1 MSDIR
6 SFEIDLDL
14 KQNILVTLL
23 CKQLDNLNI
32 KFNIWNDGQVADIN
46 NYKCR
51 LKALKSDYIPLI
63 QNTDI
68 SISGNIVTVEADE
81 QLTTTSG
88 MVKTE
93 LQFIDKT
100 TGKKKSSF
108 NLNIKVVSGA
118 LEADRTISKAT
129 ITLLEQLDN
138 KLNQIEDIEAVVEEA
153 KIVKD
158 ELVTK
163 TNEANTIKNELEAAT
178 TNAENKK
185 NEINTAVTNAN
196 NKIEEV
202 NTSISN
208 ANASKE
214 ALDTSKKNADTLK
227 ESLDES
233 IDIGNTLRTNLDA
246 ANSLATNNKTALD
259 NSNQDATNTK
269 NELEEL
275 NSNATNIKNELD
287 NSNNLATTN
296 KSELDKAN
304 NLAQTNKTAL
314 DEANALAEHNIEEL
328 NKLGD
333 VTELAK
339 QVETNKIDIASINN
353 KIGTTELTTT
363 DKSISG
369 AIEEVKEI
377 ADKNTTQLKDLAN
390 PSILINGDFRKP
402 INQRNFSR
410 RSYTGSNWAYGI
422 DRWVIGILDSTG
434 QSECILNDGYISLK
448 SKANDGCVNMYTLLE
463 NPQLYY
469 GETLTA
475 SFKYRIVEGQPNC
488 VCAIAYNN
496 LIKNGV
502 FFDYNKSENKLIAD
516 GQWHVYTFTY
526 TVSGEKVNDNFTSF
540 LVGTGMLQKNAD
552 DDDYTW
558 VKPTVDTQI
567 DIEWAKLEI
576 GSKATPFVPRP
587 YAEELALCKRYY
599 ELFNATC
606 TIGDKIGNEANK
618 HVISSV
624 SYTVEKRVVPT
635 VTYGEVNWVHVAIV
649 PNTAL
654 STAVDSNTRF
664 LLPVFDTTGYEYNGV
679 NLVTINGSADAEI
692 Y

>member
-14 KQNILVTLL
+14 KQNILVTLP

-32 KFNIWNDGQVADIN
+32 KFNIWNNGQVADIN

-51 LKALKSDYIPLI
+51 LKALKSDYTPLI

-118 LEADRTISKAT
+118 LEVDRTISKAT

-138 KLNQIEDIEAVVEEA
+138 KLDQIEDIEAVVEEA

-178 TNAENKK
+178 TNAENKE

-202 NTSISN
+202 NISISN

-233 IDIGNTLRTNLDA
+233 IDIGNTLKTNLDE

-259 NSNQDATNTK
+259 NSNQNATNTK

-287 NSNNLATTN
+287 NSNSLATTN

-314 DEANALAEHNIEEL
+314 DEANTLAEHNIEEL

-339 QVETNKIDIASINN
+339 QVETNKTDIASINN

-363 DKSISG
+363 DKTITG

-377 ADKNTTQLKDLAN
+377 ADNNTTQLNASMKIRELPNNFNNDMNNLLETGIYHTVFTSAIANEPFTEDSGGRRVTIEVVNISPTDAFQRIWYNDGVNAGHIYERCVNSQREWGELYSSTTIRHKGIVVEGNGTNKVRVLLDGEKIKHDIFVVNANPLAN
-390 PSILINGDFRKP
+390 DAIVVGTSMINNQQDVEITLNKEISSP
-402 INQRNFSR
+402 IQL
-410 RSYTGSNWAYGI
+410 
-422 DRWVIGILDSTG
+422 GIL
-434 QSECILNDGYISLK
+434 Y
-448 SKANDGCVNMYTLLE
+448 
-463 NPQLYY
+463 
-469 GETLTA
+469 
-475 SFKYRIVEGQPNC
+475 
-488 VCAIAYNN
+488 
-496 LIKNGV
+496 
-502 FFDYNKSENKLIAD
+502 
-516 GQWHVYTFTY
+516 
-526 TVSGEKVNDNFTSF
+526 
-540 LVGTGMLQKNAD
+540 
-552 DDDYTW
+552 
-558 VKPTVDTQI
+558 
-567 DIEWAKLEI
+567 
-576 GSKATPFVPRP
+576 FV
-587 YAEELALCKRYY
+587 
-599 ELFNATC
+599 
-606 TIGDKIGNEANK
+606 
-618 HVISSV
+618 
-624 SYTVEKRVVPT
+624 
-635 VTYGEVNWVHVAIV
+635 
-649 PNTAL
+649 
-654 STAVDSNTRF
+654 
-664 LLPVFDTTGYEYNGV
+664 
-679 NLVTINGSADAEI
+679 
-692 Y
+692 

>member
-88 MVKTE
+88 IVKTE

-118 LEADRTISKAT
+118 LEVDRTISKAT

-138 KLNQIEDIEAVVEEA
+138 KLDQIEDIEAVVEEA

-163 TNEANTIKNELEAAT
+163 TNEANTIKNELEEAT

-214 ALDTSKKNADTLK
+214 ALDTSKKKADTLK

-233 IDIGNTLRTNLDA
+233 IDIGNTLKTNIDA

-259 NSNQDATNTK
+259 NSNQNATNTK

-296 KSELDKAN
+296 KSELDNSN

-377 ADKNTTQLKDLAN
+377 ADKNTAQLKEKAN
-390 PSILINGDFRKP
+390 PNLLINGGPEIWQRGTSFTAFGYTADRWIYDISGDDDGIVTKHADGGLQMKLVS
-402 INQRNFSR
+402 NQRIYLMQRLELTKELKSLLANKTVTISFDVSTSAGVNINPYVR
-410 RSYTGSNWAYGI
+410 IWHPGNGGHETKKAYNENANEVEKRIQCQLDVGDLSADDWLGI
-422 DRWVIGILDSTG
+422 DI
-434 QSECILNDGYISLK
+434 
-448 SKANDGCVNMYTLLE
+448 
-463 NPQLYY
+463 
-469 GETLTA
+469 
-475 SFKYRIVEGQPNC
+475 FRI
-488 VCAIAYNN
+488 
-496 LIKNGV
+496 
-502 FFDYNKSENKLIAD
+502 DDTNKLNL
-516 GQWHVYTFTY
+516 
-526 TVSGEKVNDNFTSF
+526 SDNLFIRF
-540 LVGTGMLQKNAD
+540 KN
-552 DDDYTW
+552 
-558 VKPTVDTQI
+558 I
-567 DIEWAKLEI
+567 KLEL
-576 GSKATPFVPRP
+576 GSVATPFIPRP
-587 YAEELALCKRYY
+587 YGEELALCQRYY
-599 ELFNATC
+599 YRW
-606 TIGDKIGNEANK
+606 GNERARYRAVGINGNQLFFF
-618 HVISSV
+618 VPLPTTLRIIPTINNAFSINTLSGAGV
-624 SYTVEKRVVPT
+624 SDFTFA
-635 VTYGEVNWVHVAIV
+635 VNIV
-649 PNTAL
+649 PMGMIVHATKSTHGMSDGQLML
-654 STAVDSNTRF
+654 SD
-664 LLPVFDTTGYEYNGV
+664 D
-679 NLVTINGSADAEI
+679 GSLDAEI

>member
-14 KQNILVTLL
+14 KQNILVTLP

-32 KFNIWNDGQVADIN
+32 KFNIWNNGQVADIN

-51 LKALKSDYIPLI
+51 LKALKSDYTPLI

-68 SISGNIVTVEADE
+68 SISDNIVTVEADE

-118 LEADRTISKAT
+118 LEVDRTISKAT

-138 KLNQIEDIEAVVEEA
+138 KLDQIEDIEAVVEEA

-178 TNAENKK
+178 TNAENKE

-202 NTSISN
+202 NISISN

-233 IDIGNTLRTNLDA
+233 IDIGNTLKTNLDE

-259 NSNQDATNTK
+259 NSNQNATNTK

-287 NSNNLATTN
+287 NSNSLAATN

-314 DEANALAEHNIEEL
+314 DEANTLAEHNIEEL

-339 QVETNKIDIASINN
+339 QVETNKTDIASINN
-353 KIGTTELTTT
+353 KIGTTELTTN
-363 DKSISG
+363 DKSITG

-377 ADKNTTQLKDLAN
+377 ADNNTTQLKDLAN
-390 PSILINGDFRKP
+390 PSILINGDFRNP
-402 INQRNFSR
+402 VNQRKTESI
-410 RSYTGSNWAYGI
+410 SSTGTSVEGYFI
-422 DRWVIGILDSTG
+422 DRWLCLVNG
-434 QSECILNDGYISLK
+434 QGNSVVKNEGFISLIGK
-448 SKANDGCVNMYTLLE
+448 KGTSCSQCRQFVEFPKMYRGK
-463 NPQLYY
+463 NV
-469 GETLTA
+469 A
-475 SFKYRIVEGQPNC
+475 ISFKYRVSKGRDK
-488 VCAIAYNN
+488 NN
-496 LIKNGV
+496 VRIYSNVKGIDNPWIFNDTLIPDGEWHI
-502 FFDYNKSENKLIAD
+502 YNKILSIPNSDSITGFAPIWISCINID
-516 GQWHVYTFTY
+516 F
-526 TVSGEKVNDNFTSF
+526 NTSQEYP
-540 LVGTGMLQKNAD
+540 LTEDCQIDVE
-552 DDDYTW
+552 W
-558 VKPTVDTQI
+558 VKS
-567 DIEWAKLEI
+567 EI
-576 GSKATPFVPRP
+576 GNKVTPFVPRL
-587 YAEELALCKRYY
+587 YGEELALCRRYGIGFKN
-599 ELFNATC
+599 ERPRFRADAVNGNQLIFFVPLTTMLRISPTTTDC
-606 TIGDKIGNEANK
+606 FTINSLNGSEIEGFTFTVVNCPNGIIVNANK
-618 HVISSV
+618 TSHGMSDGQLMI
-624 SYTVEKRVVPT
+624 KD
-635 VTYGEVNWVHVAIV
+635 NAFI
-649 PNTAL
+649 
-654 STAVDSNTRF
+654 DS
-664 LLPVFDTTGYEYNGV
+664 
-679 NLVTINGSADAEI
+679 EI

>member
-14 KQNILVTLL
+14 KQNILVTLP

-32 KFNIWNDGQVADIN
+32 KFNIWNNGQVADIN

-51 LKALKSDYIPLI
+51 LKALKSDYTPLI

-118 LEADRTISKAT
+118 LEVDRTISKAT

-138 KLNQIEDIEAVVEEA
+138 KLDQIEDIEAGVEEA

-178 TNAENKK
+178 TNAENKE

-202 NTSISN
+202 NISISN

-233 IDIGNTLRTNLDA
+233 IDIGNTLKTNLDE

-259 NSNQDATNTK
+259 NSNQNATNTK

-287 NSNNLATTN
+287 NSNSLATTN

-314 DEANALAEHNIEEL
+314 DEANTLAEHNIEEL

-339 QVETNKIDIASINN
+339 QVETNKTDIASINN

-363 DKSISG
+363 DKTITG

-377 ADKNTTQLKDLAN
+377 ADNNTAQLKDLAQN
-390 PSILINGDFRKP
+390 
-402 INQRNFSR
+402 
-410 RSYTGSNWAYGI
+410 
-422 DRWVIGILDSTG
+422 
-434 QSECILNDGYISLK
+434 
-448 SKANDGCVNMYTLLE
+448 ANKIWNKEV
-463 NPQLYY
+463 
-469 GETLTA
+469 LT
-475 SFKYRIVEGQPNC
+475 FV
-488 VCAIAYNN
+488 
-496 LIKNGV
+496 
-502 FFDYNKSENKLIAD
+502 
-516 GQWHVYTFTY
+516 
-526 TVSGEKVNDNFTSF
+526 
-540 LVGTGMLQKNAD
+540 
-552 DDDYTW
+552 
-558 VKPTVDTQI
+558 PTVDYSLIYNESYKVGNLIIINAAIKRTDESIINGNFNVGIFQGI
-567 DIEWAKLEI
+567 KNNNIKSLSTTSHSTTTVSALNSANSKGLI
-576 GSKATPFVPRP
+576 GIS
-587 YAEELALCKRYY
+587 
-599 ELFNATC
+599 
-606 TIGDKIGNEANK
+606 GDVWVSITGTNDTKGV
-618 HVISSV
+618 VIS
-624 SYTVEKRVVPT
+624 TVFVE
-635 VTYGEVNWVHVAIV
+635 GGN
-649 PNTAL
+649 
-654 STAVDSNTRF
+654 
-664 LLPVFDTTGYEYNGV
+664 
-679 NLVTINGSADAEI
+679 
-692 Y
+692 

>member
-14 KQNILVTLL
+14 KQNILVTLP

-32 KFNIWNDGQVADIN
+32 KFNIWNNGQVADIN

-51 LKALKSDYIPLI
+51 LKALKSDYTPLI

-68 SISGNIVTVEADE
+68 SISDNIVTVEADE

-118 LEADRTISKAT
+118 LEVDRTISKAT

-138 KLNQIEDIEAVVEEA
+138 KLDQIEDIEAVVEEA

-178 TNAENKK
+178 TNAENKE

-202 NTSISN
+202 NISISN

-233 IDIGNTLRTNLDA
+233 IDIGNTLKTNLDE

-259 NSNQDATNTK
+259 NSNQNATNTK

-287 NSNNLATTN
+287 NSNSLAATN

-314 DEANALAEHNIEEL
+314 DEANTLAEHNIEEL

-339 QVETNKIDIASINN
+339 QVETNKTDIASINN
-353 KIGTTELTTT
+353 KIGTTELTTN
-363 DKSISG
+363 DKSITG

-377 ADKNTTQLKDLAN
+377 ADNNTTQLNDLAN
-390 PSILINGDFRKP
+390 LNLFINGGFSVWQRGTSFSTNGYTADRWMYDVEGDDKGKIVRHANGGVQIKLISNKRFWFMQR
-402 INQRNFSR
+402 IELNQELKNIFSNSTVTLSFYVTTSAGVKISPYIRVWSPSRNANIFLK
-410 RSYTGSNWAYGI
+410 SYEAKATRQLIECQITLGDLSSDDWLGI
-422 DRWVIGILDSTG
+422 DIFRIEEDNKFTVGDDL
-434 QSECILNDGYISLK
+434 YIRF
-448 SKANDGCVNMYTLLE
+448 E
-463 NPQLYY
+463 N
-469 GETLTA
+469 
-475 SFKYRIVEGQPNC
+475 
-488 VCAIAYNN
+488 
-496 LIKNGV
+496 
-502 FFDYNKSENKLIAD
+502 
-516 GQWHVYTFTY
+516 
-526 TVSGEKVNDNFTSF
+526 
-540 LVGTGMLQKNAD
+540 
-552 DDDYTW
+552 
-558 VKPTVDTQI
+558 
-567 DIEWAKLEI
+567 AKFEL

-587 YAEELALCKRYY
+587 YGEELALCQRYY
-599 ELFNATC
+599 YRW
-606 TIGDKIGNEANK
+606 GNERARYRAVGINGNQLFFF
-618 HVISSV
+618 VPLPTTLRIIPTINNTFSINTLSGAGV
-624 SYTVEKRVVPT
+624 SDFTFA
-635 VTYGEVNWVHVAIV
+635 VNIV
-649 PNTAL
+649 PMGMIVHATKSTHGMSDGQLML
-654 STAVDSNTRF
+654 SD
-664 LLPVFDTTGYEYNGV
+664 D
-679 NLVTINGSADAEI
+679 GSLDAEI

>member
-14 KQNILVTLL
+14 KQNILVTLP

-32 KFNIWNDGQVADIN
+32 KFNIWNNGQVADIN

-51 LKALKSDYIPLI
+51 LKALKSDYTPLI

-68 SISGNIVTVEADE
+68 SISDNIVTVEADE

-118 LEADRTISKAT
+118 LEVDRTISKAT

-138 KLNQIEDIEAVVEEA
+138 KLDQIEDIEAVVEEA

-178 TNAENKK
+178 TNAENKE

-202 NTSISN
+202 NISISN

-233 IDIGNTLRTNLDA
+233 IDIGNTLKTNLDE

-259 NSNQDATNTK
+259 NSNQNATNTK

-287 NSNNLATTN
+287 NSNSLAATN

-314 DEANALAEHNIEEL
+314 DEANTLAEHNIEEL

-339 QVETNKIDIASINN
+339 QVETNKTDIASINN
-353 KIGTTELTTT
+353 KIGTTELTTN
-363 DKSISG
+363 DKSITG

-377 ADKNTTQLKDLAN
+377 ADNNTTQLNDLAN
-390 PSILINGDFRKP
+390 PNILINGDFQVW
-402 INQRNFSR
+402 QRGISFNGE
-410 RSYTGSNWAYGI
+410 SYTA
-422 DRWVIGILDSTG
+422 DRWRVAQGNTTLSTLNNKNAIRITRTSSDT
-434 QSECILNDGYISLK
+434 SETNLEYKMENLQTMKGK
-448 SKANDGCVNMYTLLE
+448 TYTLSWE
-463 NPQLYY
+463 GMANVNVTYS
-469 GETLTA
+469 TLIFF
-475 SFKYRIVEGQPNC
+475 SGD
-488 VCAIAYNN
+488 
-496 LIKNGV
+496 NGSKE
-502 FFDYNKSENKLIAD
+502 FLNSEDKDYVSNVTTKHSI
-516 GQWHVYTFTY
+516 TFTLPADIDSEY
-526 TVSGEKVNDNFTSF
+526 TILGIRILRRATVNEHTITVTNIKME
-540 LVGTGMLQKNAD
+540 VGSL
-552 DDDYTW
+552 
-558 VKPTVDTQI
+558 
-567 DIEWAKLEI
+567 
-576 GSKATPFVPRP
+576 ATPFIPRL
-587 YAEELALCKRYY
+587 YGEELALCQRYY
-599 ELFNATC
+599 E
-606 TIGDKIGNEANK
+606 
-618 HVISSV
+618 VIDRVFRTTGFSLDSGAFAIE
-624 SYTVEKRVVPT
+624 YPFLVEKRIPPT
-635 VTYGEVNWVHVAIV
+635 VALPIDKTDTIEILFARNDTPTNLECFTTIGGVRFTGSLSNAVNRIVGLNFRTY
-649 PNTAL
+649 
-654 STAVDSNTRF
+654 
-664 LLPVFDTTGYEYNGV
+664 
-679 NLVTINGSADAEI
+679 ADAEI

>member
-14 KQNILVTLL
+14 KQNILVTLP

-32 KFNIWNDGQVADIN
+32 KFNIWNNGQVADIN

-51 LKALKSDYIPLI
+51 LKALKRDYTPLI

-68 SISGNIVTVEADE
+68 SISDNIVTVEADE

-118 LEADRTISKAT
+118 LEVDRTISKAT

-138 KLNQIEDIEAVVEEA
+138 KLDQIEDIEAVVEEA

-178 TNAENKK
+178 TNAENKE

-202 NTSISN
+202 NISISN

-233 IDIGNTLRTNLDA
+233 IDIGNTLKTNLDE

-259 NSNQDATNTK
+259 NSNQNATNTK

-287 NSNNLATTN
+287 NSNSLAATN

-314 DEANALAEHNIEEL
+314 DEANTLAEHNIEEL

-339 QVETNKIDIASINN
+339 QVETNKTDIASINN
-353 KIGTTELTTT
+353 KIGTTELTTN
-363 DKSISG
+363 DKSITG

-377 ADKNTTQLKDLAN
+377 ADNNTTQLNALAN
-390 PSILINGDFRKP
+390 PSLLINGDFRNP
-402 INQRNFSR
+402 VNQRRKS
-410 RSYTGSNWAYGI
+410 SYNVNGEYTI
-422 DRWVIGILDSTG
+422 DRWRFINDNNGTMTI
-434 QSECILNDGYISLK
+434 NDGYISI
-448 SKANDGCVNMYTLLE
+448 S
-463 NPQLYY
+463 
-469 GETLTA
+469 
-475 SFKYRIVEGQPNC
+475 
-488 VCAIAYNN
+488 
-496 LIKNGV
+496 NGV
-502 FFDYNKSENKLIAD
+502 ANNTYLQYNYDTDMKVLE
-516 GQWHVYTFTY
+516 
-526 TVSGEKVNDNFTSF
+526 GEKVTFTIVYKSTATYRLSSF
-540 LVGTGMLQKNAD
+540 IGSAEEDVNIYLTPIDDWTVKTLTLDLSSWKYSIGKVESSIILQSYDGSSFTNGTLD
-552 DDDYTW
+552 
-558 VKPTVDTQI
+558 VKYI
-567 DIEWAKLEI
+567 KLEL
-576 GSKATPFVPRP
+576 GSVATPFIPRL
-587 YAEELALCKRYY
+587 YGEELALCQRYGEPIR
-599 ELFNATC
+599 ELPQSIRNTLIQ
-606 TIGDKIGNEANK
+606 T
-618 HVISSV
+618 
-624 SYTVEKRVVPT
+624 SYMVEKRLTPT
-635 VTYGEVNWVHVAIV
+635 LKIK
-649 PNTAL
+649 
-654 STAVDSNTRF
+654 SM
-664 LLPVFDTTGYEYNGV
+664 NGV
-679 NLVTINGSADAEI
+679 DDKVSYWSGTTWIDLEILNKNWTNQSMCTIEFNKGSLSGDLFINFSAFADSEI

>member
-14 KQNILVTLL
+14 KQNILVTLP

-32 KFNIWNDGQVADIN
+32 KFNIWNNGQVADIN

-51 LKALKSDYIPLI
+51 LKALKRDYTPLI

-118 LEADRTISKAT
+118 LEVDRTISKAT

-138 KLNQIEDIEAVVEEA
+138 KLDQIEDIEAVVEEA

-178 TNAENKK
+178 TNAENKE

-202 NTSISN
+202 NISISN

-233 IDIGNTLRTNLDA
+233 IDIGNTLKTNLDE

-259 NSNQDATNTK
+259 NSNQNATNTK

-287 NSNNLATTN
+287 NSNSLATTN

-314 DEANALAEHNIEEL
+314 DEANTLAEHNIEEL

-339 QVETNKIDIASINN
+339 QVETNKTDIASINN

-363 DKSISG
+363 DKTITG

-377 ADKNTTQLKDLAN
+377 ADNNTTQLKDLAN
-390 PSILINGDFRKP
+390 PNILINGDFQVW
-402 INQRNFSR
+402 QRGISFNGE
-410 RSYTGSNWAYGI
+410 SYTA
-422 DRWVIGILDSTG
+422 DRWRVAQGNTTLSTLNNKNAIRITRTSSDT
-434 QSECILNDGYISLK
+434 SETNLEYKMENLQTMKGK
-448 SKANDGCVNMYTLLE
+448 TYTLSWE
-463 NPQLYY
+463 GMANVNVTYS
-469 GETLTA
+469 TLIFF
-475 SFKYRIVEGQPNC
+475 SGD
-488 VCAIAYNN
+488 
-496 LIKNGV
+496 NGSKE
-502 FFDYNKSENKLIAD
+502 FLNSEDKDYVSNVTTKHSI
-516 GQWHVYTFTY
+516 TFTLPADIDSEY
-526 TVSGEKVNDNFTSF
+526 TILGIRILRRATVNEHTITVTNIKME
-540 LVGTGMLQKNAD
+540 VGSL
-552 DDDYTW
+552 
-558 VKPTVDTQI
+558 
-567 DIEWAKLEI
+567 
-576 GSKATPFVPRP
+576 ATPFIPRL
-587 YAEELALCKRYY
+587 YGEELALCQRYY
-599 ELFNATC
+599 YRW
-606 TIGDKIGNEANK
+606 GNERARYRAVGINGNQLFFF
-618 HVISSV
+618 VPLPTTLRIIPTINNAFSINTLSGAGV
-624 SYTVEKRVVPT
+624 SDFTFA
-635 VTYGEVNWVHVAIV
+635 VNIV
-649 PNTAL
+649 PMGMIVHATKSTHGMSDGQLML
-654 STAVDSNTRF
+654 SD
-664 LLPVFDTTGYEYNGV
+664 D
-679 NLVTINGSADAEI
+679 GSLDAEI

>member
-14 KQNILVTLL
+14 KQNILVTLP

-32 KFNIWNDGQVADIN
+32 KFNIWNNGQVADIN

-51 LKALKSDYIPLI
+51 LKALKSDYTPLI

-68 SISGNIVTVEADE
+68 SISDNIVTVEADE

-118 LEADRTISKAT
+118 LEVDRTISKAT

-138 KLNQIEDIEAVVEEA
+138 KLDQIEDIEAVVEEA

-178 TNAENKK
+178 TNAENKE

-202 NTSISN
+202 NISISN

-233 IDIGNTLRTNLDA
+233 IDIGNTLKTNLDE

-259 NSNQDATNTK
+259 NSNQNATNTK

-287 NSNNLATTN
+287 NSNSLAATN

-314 DEANALAEHNIEEL
+314 DEANTLAEHNIEEL

-339 QVETNKIDIASINN
+339 QVETNKTDIASINN
-353 KIGTTELTTT
+353 KIGTTELTTN
-363 DKSISG
+363 DKSITG

-377 ADKNTTQLKDLAN
+377 ADNNTTQLKDLAN
-390 PSILINGDFRKP
+390 LNLFINGGFSVWQRGTSFSTNGYTADRWMYDVEGDDKGKIVRHANGGVQIKLISNKRFWFMQR
-402 INQRNFSR
+402 IELNQELKNIFSNSTVTLSFYVTTSAGVKISPYIRVWSPSRNANIFLK
-410 RSYTGSNWAYGI
+410 SYEAKATRQLIECQITLGDLSSDDWLGI
-422 DRWVIGILDSTG
+422 DIFRIEEDNKFTVGDDL
-434 QSECILNDGYISLK
+434 YIRF
-448 SKANDGCVNMYTLLE
+448 E
-463 NPQLYY
+463 N
-469 GETLTA
+469 
-475 SFKYRIVEGQPNC
+475 
-488 VCAIAYNN
+488 
-496 LIKNGV
+496 
-502 FFDYNKSENKLIAD
+502 
-516 GQWHVYTFTY
+516 
-526 TVSGEKVNDNFTSF
+526 
-540 LVGTGMLQKNAD
+540 
-552 DDDYTW
+552 
-558 VKPTVDTQI
+558 
-567 DIEWAKLEI
+567 AKFEL
-576 GSKATPFVPRP
+576 GSKATPFVPRL
-587 YAEELALCKRYY
+587 YGEELALCQRFYY
-599 ELFNATC
+599 EENWSNVVNKVLFKIATSNC
-606 TIGDKIGNEANK
+606 DRG
-618 HVISSV
+618 SV
-624 SYTVEKRVVPT
+624 CFPVTMRINPTLSITWSDETESHAEYIQGKGYDSLTTSGFTPFVNRTSEGMNDINFVPAIKKYT
-635 VTYGEVNWVHVAIV
+635 
-649 PNTAL
+649 
-654 STAVDSNTRF
+654 
-664 LLPVFDTTGYEYNGV
+664 
-679 NLVTINGSADAEI
+679 ADAEI